1 MSISSLRNIVH
12 RQQQRMMFLHTVS
25 EIIGHE
31 DPHYINNSWIPYS
44 EMELRAWAEDI
55 KHNYLETPKPLYVQ
69 YNNTMVSEEDS
80 LFRDMAVE
88 KSEEREDSYKDK
100 EEDFTH
106 NKQLITSEYD
116 NGELISYL
124 YNGLT
129 DDEIS
134 KYYRILRSSFDRQK
148 EYLVQL
154 DKQLYDDQL
163 REWRRKYISSRAD
176 AFACLRNL
184 WGMLVKRRQNDPT
197 VFPFGVIIDKMGT
210 CGFGELDIEKVL
222 KFLQDLRYVREYY
235 SHGSI
240 EKLLA
245 RQLLSFENPTPELI
259 TLAINCRMKDY
270 GGPSLVLKADNT
282 KMLEDG
288 VSQSI

>member
-1 MSISSLRNIVH
+1 
-12 RQQQRMMFLHTVS
+12 MFLHTVS

-44 EMELRAWAEDI
+44 EMRLRAWAEHI

-69 YNNTMVSEEDS
+69 YNNTMVSEEDQV
-80 LFRDMAVE
+80 FRDMAIE
-88 KSEEREDSYKDK
+88 KSEKQEDNYKDK
-100 EEDFTH
+100 EEDFLH
-106 NKQLITSEYD
+106 NKQLMTSEYN
-116 NGELISYL
+116 NGELISYF

-134 KYYRILRSSFDRQK
+134 KYYRVLRSSFEKQK
-148 EYLVQL
+148 RYLVQL
-154 DKQLYDDQL
+154 DKPLYDDEL

-176 AFACLRNL
+176 AFACIRSV
-184 WGMLVKRRQNDPT
+184 WGMLVKRRQSDPT
-197 VFPFGVIIDKMGT
+197 VFPFGVIIDNMTT
-210 CGFGELDIEKVL
+210 CGFGEVDISKIL
-222 KFLQDLRYVREYY
+222 TFLQDLRYVREYY

-245 RQLLSFENPTPELI
+245 KQLLSFKNPTPELI

-270 GGPSLVLKADNT
+270 GGPTLDLKNNHAEVLDHS
-282 KMLEDG
+282 

>member
-1 MSISSLRNIVH
+1 MSFKSLKNIV
-12 RQQQRMMFLHTVS
+12 RLQQERMMFLHTVS

-55 KHNYLETPKPLYVQ
+55 KYKYLEIPKPLYVQ
-69 YNNTMVSEEDS
+69 YNESMVSDEDS

-88 KSEEREDSYKDK
+88 RSEKREDSYRDK
-100 EEDFTH
+100 EDDFIH
-106 NKQLITSEYD
+106 NKDLMTSEYN
-116 NGELISYL
+116 NGELISYF

-129 DDEIS
+129 DDEVS
-134 KYYRILRSSFDRQK
+134 KYYRVLRSSFEQQK
-148 EYLVQL
+148 RYLVQL
-154 DKQLYDDQL
+154 DKPLYDDQL
-163 REWRRKYISSRAD
+163 RDWRRKYISSRAD
-176 AFACLRNL
+176 AFSCLRSL
-184 WGMLVKRRQNDPT
+184 WGMLVKRKQNNPL
-197 VFPFGVIIDKMGT
+197 VFPFSVIIDKMNT

-222 KFLQDLRYVREYY
+222 KFLQDLRYVREWF

-245 RQLLSFENPTPELI
+245 KQLLSFKNPTPELI

-270 GGPSLVLKADNT
+270 GGPSLVLKH
-282 KMLEDG
+282 DG
-288 VSQSI
+288 VSESI